1 MRHKLFAYKSQMKKR
16 GNMNIKKIVMMG
28 FSVVTTSVFAADP
41 GGTPGL
47 VKAIFK
53 GSACDTTS
61 DVVAN
66 AIGYTVC
73 PDEMYAG
80 SLGEKTTVAWA
91 GYMHMTGSVQYNFK
105 GCYDD
110 YVTVK
115 IGGSWIVTK
124 GSDCQE
130 RTGSYTPP
138 TTDWYKIEF
147 RVANNGG
154 GGGCQNA
161 SQYGILWNTSTD
173 GTWCRVM
180 DYGDGSVFKT
190 GVSGLKKLPLAH
202 TIPLVVSSKM
212 RATDPT
218 VMDVRYRVVSDKPT
232 VNVRALAFENG
243 ERSFQYVVRPE
254 TFIEGTDANIGDGIA
269 ANVEHRLS
277 WKVDKD
283 WKTDLAKVKFE
294 ILTSDM
300 AQLPLKTMVI
310 PATAKNPAM
319 TVATGT
325 YTDTDIFNALLWHYA
340 SGVDDLVNVNGY
352 VDATYGYANQVD
364 TTPHR
369 FVNRTTLN
377 NRMEPLRYVLNKMG
391 WEPLEGGNLLN
402 YVRAATRKELWYNSG
417 TQSAAILKST
427 KPASLYIGEKAYCVI
442 DVSGGP
448 SATSYP
454 VSYLDTEPVG
464 GWGDEYKTTKILLR
478 RVEAGKFLMQNNKE
492 VTLTKPYYMGVFTV
506 TQKQYEQVMGTNPT
520 QTDHRGPMRP
530 VEISWNAIRGDSA
543 AYNWPTV
550 KTVNPATFVGK
561 IQAKTG
567 LNFDLP
573 TDAQWEYVCRAG
585 TSSDYGNGGGGD
597 NDLRLMGHS
606 WSVNA
611 VAVGLYLPNFW
622 GFYDMHGNVGQWCLD
637 YSDGYNSDSAVDYVG
652 AESGSAR
659 VIRGYRHGNYVYC
672 ATSFYR
678 DGDAPSSYRYLY
690 QNYYVTYLGFR
701 LSRTLAE

>member
-1 MRHKLFAYKSQMKKR
+1 
-16 GNMNIKKIVMMG
+16 
-28 FSVVTTSVFAADP
+28 
-41 GGTPGL
+41 
-47 VKAIFK
+47 
-53 GSACDTTS
+53 
-61 DVVAN
+61 
-66 AIGYTVC
+66 
-73 PDEMYAG
+73 
-80 SLGEKTTVAWA
+80 
-91 GYMHMTGSVQYNFK
+91 MHMTGGVQYNFK

-115 IGGSWIVTK
+115 IGGSWIVSK

-130 RTGSYTPP
+130 RTGFYTPP

-161 SQYGILWNTSTD
+161 SQYGILWNTTTD
-173 GTWCRVM
+173 GTWRRVM
-180 DYGDGSVFKT
+180 DYGDGPVFKT

-202 TIPLVVSSKM
+202 AIPLVISSKM

-218 VMDVRYRVVSDKPT
+218 VMDVTYRVVSDNPT
-232 VNVRALAFENG
+232 VKVRALAFENG

-283 WKTDLAKVKFE
+283 WKVDLAKVKFE

-319 TVATGT
+319 TIAVNSQS
-325 YTDTDIFNALLWHYA
+325 DTDIFNALLWFYA
-340 SGVDDLVNVNGY
+340 CGDKHFKNVNGY
-352 VDATYGYANQVD
+352 VDVSGVELINGQTRWVDRTAITGERMDILKWLYSQYGY
-364 TTPHR
+364 
-369 FVNRTTLN
+369 
-377 NRMEPLRYVLNKMG
+377 EPLM
-391 WEPLEGGNLLN
+391 GGNLMN
-402 YVRAATRKELWYNSG
+402 YVRQATRKDLWFNSG
-417 TQSAAILKST
+417 NRTCAIKTST
-427 KPASLYIGEKAYCVI
+427 KPSNLYIGEKAYCVI

-448 SATSYP
+448 SVATYP
-454 VSYLDTEPVG
+454 VSYLDAEPVN
-464 GWGDEYKTTKILLR
+464 GWSDEYKTTKILLR
-478 RVEAGKFLMQNNKE
+478 RVEAGKFMMQNNKE
-492 VTLTKPYYMGVFTV
+492 VTLTKSYYMGVFTV
-506 TQKQYEQVMGTNPT
+506 TQKQYLQVMGTNPT
-520 QTDHRGPMRP
+520 ESGHRGDLRP
-530 VEISWNAIRGDSA
+530 VEISWNAIRGDSSTHR
-543 AYNWPTV
+543 WPTV
-550 KTVNPATFVGK
+550 KTVDPNTFVGK

-573 TDAQWEYVCRAG
+573 TEAQWENACRAG
-585 TSSDYGNGGGGD
+585 TSSNYGNGGGGD

-606 WSVNA
+606 WSDNA

-637 YSDGYNSDSAVDYVG
+637 YCDGYNSDPAVDYVG

-659 VIRGYRHGNYVYC
+659 VIRGYSIRYSNYYY
-672 ATSFYR
+672 ASSFHSY
-678 DGDAPSSYRYLY
+678 GCVPSSYCYGNL
-690 QNYYVTYLGFR
+690 TYLGFR